1 MIIYIHLFHAA
12 TPQTEEKRMI
22 AIFDYVQRSED
33 ELSFTKGQILHVVL
47 KEPNDE

>member
-1 MIIYIHLFHAA
+1 MIIYIHLFLALFH
-12 TPQTEEKRMI
+12 TEEKIMI